1 MKRIAD
7 AAVGAWHAL
16 TVRDYAR
23 VDMRLTAEGTPFVLE
38 VNPNPWL
45 DSRAEFAMAARRA
58 TPDLSH
64 ADLIERIVEIAM
76 ARPMAGHPPIR

>member
-1 MKRIAD
+1 
-7 AAVGAWHAL
+7 VS
-16 TVRDYAR
+16 VRDYAR
-23 VDMRLTAEGTPFVLE
+23 VDMRLTTEGTPFVLE

-64 ADLIERIVEIAM
+64 ADLIERIVQIAM
-76 ARPMAGHPPIR
+76 ARPMAGHPPFR

>member
-1 MKRIAD
+1 
-7 AAVGAWHAL
+7 
-16 TVRDYAR
+16 
-23 VDMRLTAEGTPFVLE
+23 
-38 VNPNPWL
+38 
-45 DSRAEFAMAARRA
+45 MAARRA